1 MTTMMAGLI
10 FMFGCTLV
18 SRIMREKSLQL
29 LTAEQKVQLVDSF
42 SRSRVRNLAGLFGV
56 VIIYFLASRL
66 EMSVQITYLI
76 ALVIPMVGLLVWSHI
91 ASVTKLRA
99 LSIPDAYIRTFHRAQ
114 LLTYVGLATF
124 VTLFL
129 VDFARR

>member
-1 MTTMMAGLI
+1 MMAGLI
-10 FMFGCTLV
+10 FMFGCTLI

-91 ASVTKLRA
+91 ASVTKLCA
-99 LSIPDAYIRTFHRAQ
+99 LSIPDVYIRTF
-114 LLTYVGLATF
+114 
-124 VTLFL
+124 
-129 VDFARR
+129 

>member
-10 FMFGCTLV
+10 IMFGCTLV

-42 SRSRVRNLAGLFGV
+42 SRNRVGYLAVLFGV
-56 VIIYFLASRL
+56 VIAYVLANRL
-66 EMSVQITYLI
+66 EMPFHVTYLV
-76 ALVIPMVGLLVWSHI
+76 ALVIPMCGLLVWSHL
-91 ASVTKLRA
+91 ATVSKLRA
-99 LSIPDAYIRTFHRAQ
+99 LALPDAYIRTFHRAR
-114 LLTYVGLATF
+114 LLTYIGLVTF
-124 VTLFL
+124 VTLVL